1 MGHAAPILNV
11 PERNAN
17 LGRFAKAEKTHLNI
31 FENIFN
37 NLILFSMLHFRSR
50 TKLEICTLIVSSK
63 VVRICVCS

>member
-31 FENIFN
+31 FEKN
-37 NLILFSMLHFRSR
+37 N
-50 TKLEICTLIVSSK
+50 
-63 VVRICVCS
+63 